1 MGLLRAISRVIIG
14 LLFLFSGYVK
24 IIDPVGGGLMME
36 EYFKIIGIGGWH
48 NLFIVVGAFLS
59 IAEMLTGI
67 AILVGLKMKV
77 FCRVAFVFLLFFT
90 ILTLL
95 LAVFD
100 PVADC
105 GCFGEALKLT
115 NWETFFKNLFLL
127 PFATLLNYQA
137 NRFIPVAPE
146 RWEWRFTAFF
156 ALFLVLL
163 SVYSYRSLPMVDF
176 MEFRTGT
183 NIRERLSYS
192 FEKNTPRFET
202 ILIYSKDGKEY
213 QFSMENLPDS
223 SYTFTDSR
231 TREVGGRKSL
241 SHMDFAVSDSAGDY
255 ITDSLL
261 SISGPLFIATTPY
274 AEFLGKRRAARLN
287 RLYDTLL
294 SRGIPMVLLTGS
306 GNQENLALKREF
318 GLKPSIYHTDK
329 KTIYTINRSYGG
341 VVYLNDAV
349 VVSKWSTSGIPF
361 RELDKFLIEDPELLA
376 AKRRI
381 REHLA
386 VEFTAFALLVIIAA
400 MRYFLRIF
408 YKHKNDDTR
417 KEQEP

>member
-1 MGLLRAISRVIIG
+1 MGLLRAISRFIIG

-36 EYFKIIGIGGWH
+36 EYFKIIGIDGWH
-48 NLFIVVGAFLS
+48 NLFIVAGAFLS

-77 FCRVAFVFLLFFT
+77 FCRVAFYFLLFFT

-95 LAVFD
+95 LAIFD

-105 GCFGEALKLT
+105 GCFGEAIKLT
-115 NWETFFKNLFLL
+115 NWETFFKNLVLL
-127 PFATLLNYQA
+127 PFAILLNYQS
-137 NRFIPVAPE
+137 NRFIPVAPSH
-146 RWEWRFTAFF
+146 WEWGFTAFF
-156 ALFLVLL
+156 ALLLALL
-163 SVYSYRSLPMVDF
+163 SVYSYRNLPMVDF

-192 FEKNTPRFET
+192 FDKDTPRFET
-202 ILIYSKDGKEY
+202 LLIYTKDGKEY
-213 QFSMENLPDS
+213 QFSMDNLPDS
-223 SYTFTDSR
+223 SYTFKDSR
-231 TREVGGRKSL
+231 TREVGGRRSL
-241 SHMDFAVSDSAGDY
+241 PYIDFAVSDSAGDY

-274 AEFLGKRRAARLN
+274 SDFLGKRRIARLN
-287 RLYDTLL
+287 SLYDTLL
-294 SRGIPMVLLTGS
+294 SKDIPMILLSGS
-306 GNQENLALKREF
+306 GHQENIALKSGF
-318 GLKPSIYHTDK
+318 GLKPAIYHTDK

-341 VVYLNDAV
+341 VVYLYDAV

-361 RELDKFLIEDPELLA
+361 RELDGLLLEDPELLA

-400 MRYFLRIF
+400 MRCFLRIF
-408 YKHKNDDTR
+408 YKHKNDETG